1 MSVVLHAYPVPQ
13 IVELKPD
20 DERAEPRL
28 TARQLARVAERLKE
42 LRGSAISQR
51 ELARR
56 TGLSAGTI
64 GQIEQG
70 RHEPRLGTLLALRG
84 ALGLGSIEE
93 LLGPMPSTALD
104 SGWEDR

>member
-1 MSVVLHAYPVPQ
+1 MADFGPEV
-13 IVELKPD
+13 
-20 DERAEPRL
+20 DEAEPRL

-70 RHEPRLGTLLALRG
+70 RHEPRLGTLLALRR
-84 ALGLGSIEE
+84 ALGVGSIEE
-93 LLGPMPSTALD
+93 LLGPMPSTALKEVR
-104 SGWEDR
+104 EDR

>member
-1 MSVVLHAYPVPQ
+1 MVDLEPNG
-13 IVELKPD
+13 E
-20 DERAEPRL
+20 EAEPRL
-28 TARQLARVAERLKE
+28 TARQLAQVAERLRK

-84 ALGLGSIEE
+84 ALGVGSIEE
-93 LLGPMPSTALD
+93 LLGPMPSTALE
-104 SGWEDR
+104 SVREDR

>member
-1 MSVVLHAYPVPQ
+1 MLVPVPE
-13 IVELKPD
+13 IAALGPD
-20 DERAEPRL
+20 EGQAEPRL

-84 ALGLGSIEE
+84 ALGVGSIEE
-93 LLGPMPSTALD
+93 LLGPMPSTALE
-104 SGWEDR
+104 SVREDR

>member
-1 MSVVLHAYPVPQ
+1 MLVPVQ
-13 IVELKPD
+13 
-20 DERAEPRL
+20 ERDGLEPEDQEAEPRL
-28 TARQLARVAERLKE
+28 SARQLARVAERLKE

-56 TGLSAGTI
+56 TGLSPGTI

-84 ALGLGSIEE
+84 ALGVSSIEE
-93 LLGPMPSTALD
+93 LLGPMPSTALE
-104 SGWEDR
+104 SVRED

>member
-1 MSVVLHAYPVPQ
+1 MLVPVSE
-13 IVELKPD
+13 IADLGL
-20 DERAEPRL
+20 DEDEAEPRL

-84 ALGLGSIEE
+84 ALDLGSIEE
-93 LLGPMPSTALD
+93 LLGPMPSTALE
-104 SGWEDR
+104 SVREDR

>member
-1 MSVVLHAYPVPQ
+1 MLVPVPQ
-13 IVELKPD
+13 VADLEPNG
-20 DERAEPRL
+20 EEAEPRL
-28 TARQLARVAERLKE
+28 TARQLAQVAERLRE

-84 ALGLGSIEE
+84 ALGVGSIEE
-93 LLGPMPSTALD
+93 LLGPMPSTALE
-104 SGWEDR
+104 SVREDR

>member
-1 MSVVLHAYPVPQ
+1 MGKVGETPKDLEV
-13 IVELKPD
+13 
-20 DERAEPRL
+20 EPRL
-28 TARQLARVAERLKE
+28 TVRQLARVASRLKE

-56 TGLSAGTI
+56 TGLSPRTI

-84 ALGLGSIEE
+84 ALGVGSIEE
-93 LLGPMPSTALD
+93 LIGPMPSTVLE
-104 SGWEDR
+104 SVRED

>member
-1 MSVVLHAYPVPQ
+1 MLVPVSEMADFGPE
-13 IVELKPD
+13 V
-20 DERAEPRL
+20 DEAEPRL

-70 RHEPRLGTLLALRG
+70 RHEPRLGTLL
-84 ALGLGSIEE
+84 
-93 LLGPMPSTALD
+93 GPMPSTALKEVR
-104 SGWEDR
+104 EDR